1 MTPDQLIA
9 LSIFSPVMGAL
20 AIAVVGRNNGGG
32 HNPRDVVTVL
42 ATLFTFGFVVQ
53 LVSPVMSGNRP
64 ELSLFEVLP
73 GLAIAF
79 KVEPLGILFAL
90 VASGLWIPVSYTH
103 LTLPTNREV

>member
-1 MTPDQLIA
+1 
-9 LSIFSPVMGAL
+9 MGAL

-90 VASGLWIPVSYTH
+90 VASGLWIPVCYTH
-103 LTLPTNREV
+103 LTLATNREV